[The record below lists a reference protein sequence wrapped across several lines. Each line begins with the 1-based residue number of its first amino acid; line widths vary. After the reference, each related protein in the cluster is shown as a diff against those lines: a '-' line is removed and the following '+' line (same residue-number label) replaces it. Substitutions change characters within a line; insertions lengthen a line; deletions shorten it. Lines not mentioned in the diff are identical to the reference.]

1 MVDVIQKTNKTK
13 QKAAIAYGG
22 WNLKKKKKELFSGKV
37 NSLAIDIV

>member
-22 WNLKKKKKELFSGKV
+22 WNLKKKLFNGKV